1 MDLSKLAEVP
11 AGNISVYKQ
20 TVEDQDTKPF
30 SVCVLGDMSGSMQDG
45 RRVQSQKHIMNMLY
59 LALSQILPP
68 DKLYI
73 YGHSGHMTPEIY
85 TFYTPYDRDYEKN
98 IRYYERVEWCQN
110 YDGPVIEEIHKKIR
124 ETNDDRVIFISLS
137 DGEPCGN
144 GYGGSGD
151 LQDLK
156 RILEKA
162 RRDSFVTVGIGIQ
175 AGHVSQLYNYAKPV
189 WDLSTLPRD
198 VAGIIN
204 QVVRSE
210 FK

>member
-1 MDLSKLAEVP
+1 
-11 AGNISVYKQ
+11 
-20 TVEDQDTKPF
+20 
-30 SVCVLGDMSGSMQDG
+30 MQDG

-73 YGHSGHMTPEIY
+73 YGHSGNYSPEIY

-98 IRYYERVEWCQN
+98 IQYYSRVEWIQN
-110 YDGPVIEEIHKKIR
+110 YDGPVIEAIHKKIR
-124 ETNDDRVIFISLS
+124 ESNDDRIIFISLS
-137 DGEPCGN
+137 DGEPAGN
-144 GYGGSGD
+144 NYGSD
-151 LQDLK
+151 KDVEDLK

-162 RRDSFVTVGIGIQ
+162 RRDSFVTVGIGIE
-175 AGHVSQLYNYAKPV
+175 ADHVSKLYSYAKPV
-189 WDLSTLPRD
+189 WDLSTLPKD

>member
-1 MDLSKLAEVP
+1 
-11 AGNISVYKQ
+11 
-20 TVEDQDTKPF
+20 
-30 SVCVLGDMSGSMQDG
+30 
-45 RRVQSQKHIMNMLY
+45 
-59 LALSQILPP
+59 
-68 DKLYI
+68 
-73 YGHSGHMTPEIY
+73 MTPEIY

-162 RRDSFVTVGIGIQ
+162 RRDSFVTVGIGIE